1 MVIEQIMEKERR
13 SKIYTWIQREFNVS
27 EIKRYYYCANINY
40 FVLIDK
46 LRQQHPDG
54 EIMVRVDHVV
64 VSTSNGI
71 IVYLLCAHS
80 SGKCEFFFHE

>member
-1 MVIEQIMEKERR
+1 MEKERR
-13 SKIYTWIQREFNVS
+13 PKIYARIQAEFNVS
-27 EIKRYYYCANINY
+27 EIKHYYYCTNINY
-40 FVLIDK
+40 FILIDK

-64 VSTSNGI
+64 VSTPMKGI

-80 SGKCEFFFHE
+80 SGKCAFFFHE

>member
-1 MVIEQIMEKERR
+1 MEKERR
-13 SKIYTWIQREFNVS
+13 SKIYARIQAEFNVS
-27 EIKRYYYCANINY
+27 EIKHYYYCANINY

-46 LRQQHPDG
+46 LRKQHPDG

-64 VSTSNGI
+64 VSTPTKGI

-80 SGKCEFFFHE
+80 SGKCAFFFHE